1 MQEGNICYRG
11 SWWDNVQM
19 GPDLGEWAYSS
30 LMDAPSQGRLAFLKR
45 DTWRWSLPKHG
56 GALVF
61 GVIE

>member
-1 MQEGNICYRG
+1 
-11 SWWDNVQM
+11 M